1 MRLAPGPQV
10 RDVLCRP
17 VLPSTA
23 RSLHGGACDA
33 LLRQLP
39 SACPAGRGAWHG
51 IAILALCGS
60 GGEVI
65 MRDVASPAISAGVD
79 HDLSAV
85 CGGVV
90 SLEPDAA
97 DGPFVVAGGVLGAWV
112 PDDRFELGGG
122 GSAALVAARGF
133 LFDRV
138 DLPGPPRSG

>member
-51 IAILALCGS
+51 IAVLAVCGS
-60 GGEVI
+60 GGGGM
-65 MRDVASPAISAGVD
+65 MRDCASPAISAGVD
-79 HDLSAV
+79 HDLPAV

-97 DGPFVVAGGVLGAWV
+97 DGPFVVAGVLLGAWM

-122 GSAALVAARGF
+122 VSSALLAPWVF
-133 LFDRV
+133 LFGRV
-138 DLPGPPRSG
+138 D